1 MASVDSEFVLLVS
14 ELLAPLGHIRT
25 RRMFGAFG
33 LYCDGAFFAIISDDV
48 LYLKGDAQTKDR
60 FDEMGMTPFAVPSGR
75 PMTLSYFEVPGEWL
89 DDEEQ
94 LLEFA
99 HMALGA
105 AHRAGAQKDPANKKK
120 HVRRHSE

>member
-1 MASVDSEFVLLVS
+1 MVSVDSEFVLLMS
-14 ELLAPLGHIRT
+14 ELLAPLGQIRP
-25 RRMFGAFG
+25 RRMFGAVG

-60 FDEMGMTPFAVPSGR
+60 FDAMAMKPFAVPS
-75 PMTLSYFEVPGEWL
+75 LSYFEVPGEWL
-89 DDEEQ
+89 DEEEQ

-105 AHRAGAQKDPANKKK
+105 AHRAGTQKTTIKKK
-120 HVRRHSE
+120 HARSQSE

>member
-1 MASVDSEFVLLVS
+1 MASVDNEFVLLVS

-33 LYCDGAFFAIISDDV
+33 LYCDGAFFAIVSNDV
-48 LYLKGDAQTKDR
+48 LYFKGDAQTKER
-60 FDEMGMTPFAVPSGR
+60 FDEMVMKPFAVPSGR
-75 PMTLSYFEVPGEWL
+75 PITLSYFEVPGEWL

-105 AHRAGAQKDPANKKK
+105 AHRGGTQKTTITKKK
-120 HVRRHSE
+120 HNRRQSE

>member
-1 MASVDSEFVLLVS
+1 MVSVDSEFVLLMS
-14 ELLAPLGHIRT
+14 ELLAPLGQIRP
-25 RRMFGAFG
+25 RRMFGAVG

-60 FDEMGMTPFAVPSGR
+60 FDAMAMKPFAVPSGR

-89 DDEEQ
+89 DEEEQ

-105 AHRAGAQKDPANKKK
+105 AHRAGTQKTTIKKK
-120 HVRRHSE
+120 HARSQSE